1 MENSTKKLS
10 SSVQIYALGGLGEVG
25 KNMYCIENDNS
36 LIIIDAGILFPEE
49 DYPGVDYVIP
59 DYTHLKEQQAKIK
72 ALFITHGHEDHIGA
86 IPFLLMQV
94 NIPII
99 YAPKLAAALI
109 RTKLEE
115 HKLKNAVKIIEY
127 SDDNIVHT
135 GDFTVE
141 FVHVTHSIPDSF
153 GIFVTTPQGTILHTG
168 DFKIDLTPVDRDFDL
183 AKLARLG
190 DRGVDLLLADSTNAD
205 KEGYTPSEKTVI
217 NSIND
222 VFRHANGRLIISTF
236 SSNLSRI
243 QQIIDA
249 TLRFG
254 RKICI
259 FGRSMES
266 NIQNARDFGYIKIPN
281 TSIIQPEAL
290 KTTRNN
296 EIVIL
301 CTGSQGEPMAALS
314 RIANGEHRYIHI
326 QYGDTVVFSSSP
338 IPGNNASI
346 NHVVNQLVKCGA
358 DVLVNS
364 AFYNLHA
371 SGHPCK
377 QELRIIQKL
386 VRPKYFMPIHG
397 EFHMLKQHADV
408 AVEVGMPREN
418 TFVLANGDCLRLYA
432 HTIKETSPVHADA
445 IYIDGNNINGVSN
458 SVIQDRKTMANCG
471 LVSIIIGVDLN
482 LKKLTI
488 PPIVDTYGFMPGGH
502 KAVVLKRIS
511 DFISKD
517 LPKKLSSSLKK
528 ENIQEYIKH
537 VALRMYDEEKVR
549 HPITILTVLI
559 IK

>member
-222 VFRHANGRLIISTF
+222 VFRHANGRLFISTF

-458 SVIQDRKTMANCG
+458 SVIQYRKTMANCG

-482 LKKLTI
+482 LK
-488 PPIVDTYGFMPGGH
+488 
-502 KAVVLKRIS
+502 
-511 DFISKD
+511 
-517 LPKKLSSSLKK
+517 
-528 ENIQEYIKH
+528 N
-537 VALRMYDEEKVR
+537 
-549 HPITILTVLI
+549 
-559 IK
+559 

>member
-346 NHVVNQLVKCGA
+346 NHVINQLVKCGA

-488 PPIVDTYGFMPGGH
+488 PPIVDTYGFMPGSH

-549 HPITILTVLI
+549 HPITIPTVLI

>member
-254 RKICI
+254 RKI
-259 FGRSMES
+259 
-266 NIQNARDFGYIKIPN
+266 
-281 TSIIQPEAL
+281 
-290 KTTRNN
+290 
-296 EIVIL
+296 
-301 CTGSQGEPMAALS
+301 
-314 RIANGEHRYIHI
+314 
-326 QYGDTVVFSSSP
+326 
-338 IPGNNASI
+338 
-346 NHVVNQLVKCGA
+346 
-358 DVLVNS
+358 
-364 AFYNLHA
+364 
-371 SGHPCK
+371 
-377 QELRIIQKL
+377 
-386 VRPKYFMPIHG
+386 
-397 EFHMLKQHADV
+397 
-408 AVEVGMPREN
+408 
-418 TFVLANGDCLRLYA
+418 
-432 HTIKETSPVHADA
+432 
-445 IYIDGNNINGVSN
+445 
-458 SVIQDRKTMANCG
+458 
-471 LVSIIIGVDLN
+471 
-482 LKKLTI
+482 
-488 PPIVDTYGFMPGGH
+488 
-502 KAVVLKRIS
+502 
-511 DFISKD
+511 
-517 LPKKLSSSLKK
+517 
-528 ENIQEYIKH
+528 
-537 VALRMYDEEKVR
+537 
-549 HPITILTVLI
+549 
-559 IK
+559 

>member
-488 PPIVDTYGFMPGGH
+488 PPIVDTYGFMSGGH

-549 HPITILTVLI
+549 HPITIPTVLI

>member
-217 NSIND
+217 NSINN

-301 CTGSQGEPMAALS
+301 CTGSQGEPIAALS

-488 PPIVDTYGFMPGGH
+488 PPIVDTYGFMPGDH

-549 HPITILTVLI
+549 HPITIPTVLI

>member
-502 KAVVLKRIS
+502 KAVVLKIIS

-549 HPITILTVLI
+549 HPITIPTVLI

>member
-502 KAVVLKRIS
+502 KAAVLKRIS

-549 HPITILTVLI
+549 HPITIPTVLI

>member
-1 MENSTKKLS
+1 M
-10 SSVQIYALGGLGEVG
+10 
-25 KNMYCIENDNS
+25 
-36 LIIIDAGILFPEE
+36 
-49 DYPGVDYVIP
+49 
-59 DYTHLKEQQAKIK
+59 
-72 ALFITHGHEDHIGA
+72 
-86 IPFLLMQV
+86 
-94 NIPII
+94 
-99 YAPKLAAALI
+99 
-109 RTKLEE
+109 
-115 HKLKNAVKIIEY
+115 
-127 SDDNIVHT
+127 
-135 GDFTVE
+135 
-141 FVHVTHSIPDSF
+141 
-153 GIFVTTPQGTILHTG
+153 
-168 DFKIDLTPVDRDFDL
+168 
-183 AKLARLG
+183 
-190 DRGVDLLLADSTNAD
+190 
-205 KEGYTPSEKTVI
+205 
-217 NSIND
+217 
-222 VFRHANGRLIISTF
+222 IISTF

-482 LKKLTI
+482 LK
-488 PPIVDTYGFMPGGH
+488 
-502 KAVVLKRIS
+502 
-511 DFISKD
+511 
-517 LPKKLSSSLKK
+517 
-528 ENIQEYIKH
+528 N
-537 VALRMYDEEKVR
+537 
-549 HPITILTVLI
+549 
-559 IK
+559 

>member
-502 KAVVLKRIS
+502 KAFVLKRIS

-549 HPITILTVLI
+549 HPITIPTVLI

>member
-488 PPIVDTYGFMPGGH
+488 PPIVDTYGFMPGSH

-549 HPITILTVLI
+549 HPITIPTVLI